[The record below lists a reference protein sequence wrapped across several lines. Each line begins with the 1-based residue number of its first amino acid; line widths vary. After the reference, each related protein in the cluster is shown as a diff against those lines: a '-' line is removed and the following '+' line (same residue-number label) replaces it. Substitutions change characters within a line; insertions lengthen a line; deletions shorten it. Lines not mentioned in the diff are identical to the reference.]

1 LVVSSRSDSF
11 SPVSPREVES
21 HRLVALAV
29 LCALLTAALYVIFVR
44 TGLGQRIDEAA
55 LDGRASLSARSIN
68 SADDLLRTVSVASVA
83 ILGGGIV
90 LVAVVRARFLLAA
103 AAAAVM
109 AGANVTTQVL
119 KEVLPRPDLLAGRGE
134 IDALN
139 TFPSGH
145 TTVAASIA
153 VAALLV
159 APRRLRGTVAV
170 VGVIYAAAVGVAT
183 LTAGWHRPSDAI
195 AGVSVVIG
203 WGALAAWV
211 IVVRT
216 DPRWHAGTATPFA
229 SRLLVAAGGALCA
242 VTFAALAAVL
252 VARRLG
258 QVDTVGLGRAYMSA
272 AVSIAGA
279 ALLLVGL
286 LLVALRPVTLD
297 ARRAER

>member
-1 LVVSSRSDSF
+1 LVVSSRPDSF
-11 SPVSPREVES
+11 SSTQSEAR
-21 HRLVALAV
+21 RLLALGV
-29 LCALLTAALYVIFVR
+29 LCVLLTAGLYVIFVR
-44 TGLGQRIDEAA
+44 TGLGQRIDDAA
-55 LDGRASLSARSIN
+55 LDGRATLSARSVN

-90 LVAVVRARFLLAA
+90 LVAVMRTRFLLAA
-103 AAAAVM
+103 AAAAVI

-119 KEVLPRPDLLAGRGE
+119 KAVLPRPDLIAGQAE
-134 IDALN
+134 IDIGN
-139 TFPSGH
+139 TLPSGH

-159 APRRLRGTVAV
+159 APRRLRGAVAV
-170 VGVIYAAAVGVAT
+170 VGVLYAAAIGVAT

-195 AGVSVVIG
+195 AAVSVVVG
-203 WGALAAWV
+203 WGALAACV

-216 DPRWHAGTATPFA
+216 APGESQRTATPFA

-242 VTFAALAAVL
+242 VTFAGLAAAL

-258 QVDTVGLGRAYMSA
+258 QLGAVELGPAFVSA

-297 ARRAER
+297 ARPAER

>member
-1 LVVSSRSDSF
+1 LVVSSRPDSF
-11 SPVSPREVES
+11 SYTQSEAR
-21 HRLVALAV
+21 RLLALGV

-44 TGLGQRIDEAA
+44 TGLGQRIDDAA
-55 LDGRASLSARSIN
+55 LDGRAALSARSIN

-90 LVAVVRARFLLAA
+90 LVAVMRTRFLLAA
-103 AAAAVM
+103 AAAAVI

-119 KEVLPRPDLLAGRGE
+119 KAVLPRPDLIAGQAE
-134 IDALN
+134 IDIGN
-139 TFPSGH
+139 TLPSGH

-159 APRRLRGTVAV
+159 APRRLRGAVAV
-170 VGVIYAAAVGVAT
+170 VGVLYAAAIGVAT

-195 AGVSVVIG
+195 AAVSVVVG
-203 WGALAAWV
+203 WGALAACV

-216 DPRWHAGTATPFA
+216 APGEHSRTATPFA

-242 VTFAALAAVL
+242 VTFAGLAAVL

-258 QVDTVGLGRAYMSA
+258 QLGAVELGPAFVSA

-297 ARRAER
+297 ARPAER